1 MCDCVEKIIEL
12 LQENC
17 GDNEAKMNGVSFC
30 IGNNNHIQT
39 FMTGSYSFRK
49 KTITGEFY
57 KTKTSGN
64 VVFAF
69 CPFCGEKYNFIKD
82 VKKE

>member
-30 IGNNNHIQT
+30 IGNNNRIQT
-39 FMTGSYSFRK
+39 FMTGSYRFRK

-69 CPFCGEKYNFIKD
+69 CLFCGKKYNFTKD
-82 VKKE
+82 VKKA

>member
-30 IGNNNHIQT
+30 IGNNNQFQT

-49 KTITGEFY
+49 KTKTGEFY
-57 KTKTSGN
+57 KTKTRGN
-64 VVFAF
+64 VVFVF
-69 CPFCGEKYNFIKD
+69 CPFCGKKYNFTKI
-82 VKKE
+82 V

>member
-1 MCDCVEKIIEL
+1 MCDCIEKIIEL

-30 IGNNNHIQT
+30 IGNNNQFQT

-49 KTITGEFY
+49 KTKTGEFY
-57 KTKTSGN
+57 KTKTRGN

-69 CPFCGEKYNFIKD
+69 CPFSGKKYNFTKI
-82 VKKE
+82 V

>member
-1 MCDCVEKIIEL
+1 MCDCVEKIIGL

-30 IGNNNHIQT
+30 IGNNNQFQT

-49 KTITGEFY
+49 KTKTGEFY
-57 KTKTSGN
+57 KTKTRGN
-64 VVFAF
+64 VVFTF
-69 CPFCGEKYNFIKD
+69 CPFCGKKYNFTKI
-82 VKKE
+82 V

>member
-30 IGNNNHIQT
+30 IGNNNQIQT

-49 KTITGEFY
+49 KTKTGEFC
-57 KTKTSGN
+57 KTKTRGN
-64 VVFAF
+64 VVFSF
-69 CPFCGEKYNFIKD
+69 CPFCGQEYNFTKD
-82 VKKE
+82 VKEE

>member
-1 MCDCVEKIIEL
+1 MCECVEKIIEL

-30 IGNNNHIQT
+30 IGNNNQIQT

-49 KTITGEFY
+49 KTKTGEFY
-57 KTKTSGN
+57 KNKTTDS
-64 VVFAF
+64 VVFSF
-69 CPFCGEKYNFIKD
+69 CPFCGEKYNFGD
-82 VKKE
+82 VKTT

>member
-17 GDNEAKMNGVSFC
+17 GDNEAKMNGISFC
-30 IGNNNHIQT
+30 IGNNNQIQT

-49 KTITGEFY
+49 KTKTGEFY
-57 KTKTSGN
+57 KNKTTDS
-64 VVFAF
+64 VVFYLFDFF
-69 CPFCGEKYNFIKD
+69 CVKNNFC
-82 VKKE
+82 

>member
-30 IGNNNHIQT
+30 IGNNNQIQT
-39 FMTGSYSFRK
+39 FMRRK
-49 KTITGEFY
+49 
-57 KTKTSGN
+57 
-64 VVFAF
+64 
-69 CPFCGEKYNFIKD
+69 D
-82 VKKE
+82 

>member
-30 IGNNNHIQT
+30 IGNNNQFQT

-49 KTITGEFY
+49 KTKTGEFY
-57 KTKTSGN
+57 KTKTRGN

-69 CPFCGEKYNFIKD
+69 CPFCGKKHNFTKI
-82 VKKE
+82 V